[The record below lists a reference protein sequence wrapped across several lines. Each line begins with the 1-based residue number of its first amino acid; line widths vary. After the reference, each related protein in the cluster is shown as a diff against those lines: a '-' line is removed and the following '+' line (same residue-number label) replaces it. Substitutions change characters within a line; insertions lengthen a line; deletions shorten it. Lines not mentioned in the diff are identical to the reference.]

1 MMCCLTCCFFCC
13 CMCCCMCCSICF
25 EAIPN
30 RSLTLSSLASKTL
43 VRRRARNC
51 LAISWQTGNNVRRY
65 GQTTPGESSSPQV
78 IPRLTG

>member
-51 LAISWQTGNNVRRY
+51 LAI
-65 GQTTPGESSSPQV
+65 
-78 IPRLTG
+78 